1 MLKKAI
7 NHVIQ
12 KKNKER
18 IKILMKLYRK
28 RGMDYSQ
35 KATSIPLYLKSKERK
50 MEGMNTTLYFWR
62 KEKNQEVLMC
72 FCIFWE
78 RNMVRKERKNA

>member
-1 MLKKAI
+1 MLFK
-7 NHVIQ
+7 

-50 MEGMNTTLYFWR
+50 MGGMNTTLYFWR
-62 KEKNQEVLMC
+62 REKNQEALMH
-72 FCIFWE
+72 FCVFWE
-78 RNMVRKERKNA
+78 RNMVRKERENA